1 MRSEVLGLRRRGVG
15 RIVDER
21 PGSARVGLDL
31 VRAQRQGAAGL
42 ARRQEAR
49 FAALLRY
56 ARTRSRYYQRLYRGL
71 PADGWFLGDLP
82 PVTKPELM
90 SSFED
95 WVTSPSVTR
104 TGVEAF
110 IADPARIGALYLG
123 RYFVCTTS
131 GTTGLPGVFLHDPG
145 ACAVYQAF
153 TYRVG
158 LAWLSGRQWLDMAR
172 LRDRWAAVVGTG
184 GHFAGEG
191 WMEYQRRR
199 NAWRR
204 HHYRVISVQE
214 PLGEVVAG
222 LNAFD
227 PAVLIGYPS
236 ALELLAGEQAAGRLR
251 VRPVL
256 VELGGESAGEDG
268 RARIAAGLGG
278 ALHDDYSASEC
289 MVMAFDCGQGWLHVN
304 SDWVILEPV
313 DADFRPTPPGEP
325 SHTVLLTNL
334 ANRVQPIIRY
344 DLGDAVVARPQPS
357 PSGSPRPAIRVAG
370 RRDDVLR
377 LQATNG
383 RMVSVLPLAIGS
395 VLDQTPGVHRSQLVQ
410 TGPASLLL
418 RLDLEPGMRGGQ
430 AWDRACSNL
439 AGFLA
444 AQGLAGIEITRA
456 AAGPQTSATSGKF
469 RQVIAG
475 PRAAGG

>member
-1 MRSEVLGLRRRGVG
+1 M
-15 RIVDER
+15 
-21 PGSARVGLDL
+21 AAL
-31 VRAQRQGAAGL
+31 VRYPRA
-42 ARRQEAR
+42 
-49 FAALLRY
+49 
-56 ARTRSRYYQRLYRGL
+56 RSRYYERLYRGL
-71 PADGWFLGDLP
+71 PAGGVLPGDLP

-90 SSFED
+90 GSFDD

-104 TGVEAF
+104 AGAEAF
-110 IADPARIGALYLG
+110 VADPARIGALYQG

-131 GTTGLPGVFLHDPG
+131 GTTGLPGLFLHDPG
-145 ACAVYQAF
+145 ACAVYQAL

-184 GHFAGEG
+184 GHFAAGA

-199 NAWRR
+199 NVWRR
-204 HHYRVISVQE
+204 HHYRVISVQQ
-214 PLGEVVAG
+214 PLAEVVAG

-268 RARIAAGLGG
+268 RARIAARLGG

-313 DADFRPTPPGEP
+313 GADYRPTPPGEP

-334 ANRVQPIIRY
+334 ANRVQPVIRY
-344 DLGDAVVARPQPS
+344 DLGDTVVMRPDPC
-357 PSGSPRPAIRVAG
+357 PCGSPLPAIHVEG

-377 LQATNG
+377 LQAANG

-395 VLDQTPGVHRSQLVQ
+395 VLDETPGVRRSQLVQ
-410 TGPASLLL
+410 TGPASVLL
-418 RLDLEPGMRGGQ
+418 RLDLEPGMQGGQ
-430 AWDRACSNL
+430 AWERACSNL

-444 AQGLAGIEITRA
+444 TQGLAGIDIIRA
-456 AAGPQTSATSGKF
+456 AEGPETSATSGKF

-475 PRAAGG
+475 PQAAGR

>member
-1 MRSEVLGLRRRGVG
+1 M
-15 RIVDER
+15 
-21 PGSARVGLDL
+21 
-31 VRAQRQGAAGL
+31 
-42 ARRQEAR
+42 ARRQQTR
-49 FAALLRY
+49 FAALVGY
-56 ARTRSRYYQRLYRGL
+56 ARARSRYYEQLYRGL
-71 PADGWFLGDLP
+71 PADGVLLHDLP

-90 SSFED
+90 SSFGD
-95 WVTSPSVTR
+95 WVTDPSVTR
-104 TGVEAF
+104 AGVEAF
-110 IADPARIGALYLG
+110 IADPARIGALYLR
-123 RYFVCTTS
+123 RYLVCATS
-131 GTTGLPGVFLHDPG
+131 GTTGLPGLFVHDRG

-172 LRDRWAAVVGTG
+172 LRGRWAAVVGTG
-184 GHFAGEG
+184 GHFAAEG
-191 WMEYQRRR
+191 WMEYQRGRHV
-199 NAWRR
+199 WRR
-204 HHYRVISVQE
+204 HHYRVISVQQ
-214 PLGEVVAG
+214 PLADVVAG

-236 ALELLAGEQAAGRLR
+236 VLELLAEERAAGRLR

-256 VELGGESAGEDG
+256 VELGGESVDQDG

-278 ALHDDYSASEC
+278 ALHDDYAASEC

-313 DADFRPTPPGEP
+313 SADFSPTPPGEP

-344 DLGDAVVARPQPS
+344 DLGDTIVACPEPC
-357 PSGSPRPAIRVAG
+357 PCGSPLPAIRVQG

-377 LQATNG
+377 LQAASG
-383 RMVSVLPLAIGS
+383 QMVSILPLAIGS

-418 RLDLEPGMRGGQ
+418 RLDLEPGMQGQ
-430 AWDRACSNL
+430 QAGDRACSNL
-439 AGFLA
+439 TGFLA
-444 AQGLAGIEITRA
+444 AQGLAGIDITRA
-456 AAGPQTSATSGKF
+456 AEGPQTSATSGKF
-469 RQVIAG
+469 RQIIAE
-475 PRAAGG
+475 PQAAGR

>member
-1 MRSEVLGLRRRGVG
+1 MGKWA
-15 RIVDER
+15 
-21 PGSARVGLDL
+21 GSVRVGLDL
-31 VRAQRQGAAGL
+31 LRAQREGASGL

-49 FAALLRY
+49 LVALVRY
-56 ARTRSRYYQRLYRGL
+56 ARARSRYYARVYRGL
-71 PADGWFLGDLP
+71 SADRGVLRGLP

-90 SSFED
+90 GSFGE
-95 WVTSPSVTR
+95 WVTDPAVTR
-104 TGVEAF
+104 AGTEAF

-123 RYFVCTTS
+123 RYFVSTTS

-145 ACAVYQAF
+145 ACAVYQAL

-158 LAWLSGRQWLDMAR
+158 LAWLSGRQWLGMAR
-172 LRDRWAAVVGTG
+172 LRGRWAAVVGTG
-184 GHFAGEG
+184 GHFAAEG

-199 NAWRR
+199 NVWQR
-204 HHYRVISVQE
+204 HHYRVISVQR
-214 PLGEVVAG
+214 PLAALVAG

-236 ALELLAGEQAAGRLR
+236 ALELLAGEQTAGRLR

-256 VELGGESAGEDG
+256 VELGGESVGEDG

-278 ALHDDYSASEC
+278 ALHDDYSAAEC

-313 DADFRPTPPGEP
+313 DAGYRPTPPGEP

-344 DLGDAVVARPQPS
+344 DLGDTIVMRPEPC
-357 PSGSPRPAIRVAG
+357 PCGSPLPAIHVQG

-383 RMVSVLPLAIGS
+383 RTVSVLPLAIGS
-395 VLDQTPGVHRSQLVQ
+395 VLDETPGVYRSQLVQ
-410 TGPASLLL
+410 TGPASVLLKL
-418 RLDLEPGMRGGQ
+418 ALEPRAHAGQ
-430 AWDRACSNL
+430 VWDSACWNL
-439 AGFLA
+439 TGYLT
-444 AQGLAGIEITRA
+444 AQGLAGIEIIRA
-456 AAGPQTSATSGKF
+456 AEPPETSAISGKF

-475 PRAAGG
+475 PQAARG

>member
-1 MRSEVLGLRRRGVG
+1 MGKRLR
-15 RIVDER
+15 
-21 PGSARVGLDL
+21 SARAGLDL
-31 VRAQRQGAAGL
+31 LRAQRQGASGL
-42 ARRQEAR
+42 ARRQETR
-49 FAALLRY
+49 FAALVRS
-56 ARTRSRYYQRLYRGL
+56 ARARSRYYERLYRGL
-71 PADGWFLGDLP
+71 PADRVVQGDLP
-82 PVTKPELM
+82 PVAKPELM
-90 SSFED
+90 GSFDD

-104 TGVEAF
+104 AGVEAF

-131 GTTGLPGVFLHDPG
+131 GMTGLPGLFLHDPG

-158 LAWLSGRQWLDMAR
+158 LAWLSSRQWLDMAR

-184 GHFAGEG
+184 GHFAAGG

-199 NAWRR
+199 NAWVR
-204 HHYRVISVQE
+204 HRYRVISVQQ
-214 PLGEVVAG
+214 PLAEVVAG

-256 VELGGESAGEDG
+256 VELAGESVGEDG

-289 MVMAFDCGQGWLHVN
+289 MVMAFDCEQGWLHVN

-313 DADFRPTPPGEP
+313 DADYRPTPLGEP

-344 DLGDAVVARPQPS
+344 DLGDTIVTRPEPC
-357 PSGSPRPAIRVAG
+357 PCGSPLPAIRVEG

-377 LQATNG
+377 LRSTNG
-383 RMVSVLPLAIGS
+383 RMVSILPLAIGP

-410 TGPASLLL
+410 TGPASVQL
-418 RLDLEPGMRGGQ
+418 RLDLEPGMQGGQ
-430 AWDRACSNL
+430 VWDRACSNL

-444 AQGLAGIEITRA
+444 AHGLAGIDISRA
-456 AAGPQTSATSGKF
+456 AERPETSVTSGKF
-469 RQVIAG
+469 RHVIAG
-475 PRAAGG
+475 PRTAGR

>member
-1 MRSEVLGLRRRGVG
+1 M
-15 RIVDER
+15 
-21 PGSARVGLDL
+21 
-31 VRAQRQGAAGL
+31 
-42 ARRQEAR
+42 
-49 FAALLRY
+49 
-56 ARTRSRYYQRLYRGL
+56 
-71 PADGWFLGDLP
+71 LGDLP
-82 PVTKPELM
+82 PVAKPELM
-90 SSFED
+90 GSFDD
-95 WVTSPSVTR
+95 WVTDPSVTR
-104 TGVEAF
+104 AGAEAF
-110 IADPARIGALYLG
+110 IADPARIGALYLR

-131 GTTGLPGVFLHDPG
+131 GMTGLPGLFLHDRG
-145 ACAVYQAF
+145 ACAVYQAL

-158 LAWLSGRQWLDMAR
+158 LAWLSGRQWRDMAR

-184 GHFAGEG
+184 GHFAAGG

-199 NAWRR
+199 NAWVR
-204 HHYRVISVQE
+204 HRYRVISVQQ
-214 PLGEVVAG
+214 PLAEVVAG

-236 ALELLAGEQAAGRLR
+236 ALELLAEEQAAGRLR

-256 VELGGESAGEDG
+256 VELAGESVGEDG

-289 MVMAFDCGQGWLHVN
+289 MVMAFDCEQGWLHVN

-313 DADFRPTPPGEP
+313 AADYRPTPPGEP

-344 DLGDAVVARPQPS
+344 DLGDTIVTRPDPC
-357 PSGSPRPAIRVAG
+357 PCGSPLPAIRVQG

-377 LQATNG
+377 LQAANG
-383 RMVSVLPLAIGS
+383 RMVSILPLAVGP

-418 RLDLEPGMRGGQ
+418 RLDLEPGMQGGQ
-430 AWDRACSNL
+430 VWDRACSNL

-444 AQGLAGIEITRA
+444 AQGLAGIDITRA
-456 AAGPQTSATSGKF
+456 AEGPETSVTSGKF
-469 RQVIAG
+469 RHVIAG
-475 PRAAGG
+475 PRTAGR